1 MNEAFI
7 HTKSKLQ
14 RKKMARPGQAGQ
26 KIPLRAS
33 LLSASEREFKVA
45 KNIQAQRV
53 RLLPRNVEGL
63 LFLKYNLRALSYPD
77 E

>member
-14 RKKMARPGQAGQ
+14 RKKMARPGQ

-33 LLSASEREFKVA
+33 LLFSLRERIQSDQEYPGSKGTPAAA
-45 KNIQAQRV
+45 KRRKALIPQIQPSGAQ
-53 RLLPRNVEGL
+53 LP
-63 LFLKYNLRALSYPD
+63 
-77 E
+77 